1 LISGALCVFAFL
13 FINSYIPA
21 LIATSL
27 ADFFVILSWSVII
40 MLTAEVYPTELKST
54 GSGWA
59 TGIGKVACILS
70 PAAAGMIVHFT

>member
-1 LISGALCVFAFL
+1 
-13 FINSYIPA
+13 
-21 LIATSL
+21 
-27 ADFFVILSWSVII
+27 

-70 PAAAGMIVHFT
+70 PATAGIIMHTTNSMSIIYLYSSGIMIVAGLSALLLRESKVL